1 MTLMFLSD
9 VLCIQPFCIVPIAQ
23 GNFEFLVA
31 VTQNCQKLEFLSLAS
46 LARLSH
52 SGNVVLLQKALSHC
66 HQLRDFR

>member
-1 MTLMFLSD
+1 MYF
-9 VLCIQPFCIVPIAQ
+9 VYNFCVSSIVPIAQ

-31 VTQNCQKLEFLSLAS
+31 VTQNCPRLEFLSLAS

-52 SGNVVLLQKALSHC
+52 SGNVVFLQKALSHC

>member
-1 MTLMFLSD
+1 MYFVYNLFVSS
-9 VLCIQPFCIVPIAQ
+9 IVAIAQ